1 MGNPL
6 EILELLPWAG
16 RCSNPFPS
24 LFQPSG
30 RGVRLPE
37 VFCIISCLGCFGLFS
52 KVGMWW
58 LWPTGGLGDCSFVC
72 WGFLAHIFLS
82 QILDEVEKRRQIS
95 MAVIYPFMQG
105 LRESP
110 FPAPG
115 KTVTIKSFIPESGTE
130 VGGGLG
136 GTSWIAA
143 SSSPAAPR
151 GAHHS
156 RAGWVMLPG
165 ASSLGNTS
173 VISLLIQEKSSED
186 EDRAHP
192 QGMMPHLC
200 IPCSSPSLKL
210 ELPHKNF
217 SAQCWDVP
225 SPDAR
230 AGCCASG
237 WESGIVPGA
246 GSCLGS

>member
-1 MGNPL
+1 MIGH
-6 EILELLPWAG
+6 LLGGDEWGQGGSLGRAWSWCSGAG
-16 RCSNPFPS
+16 RCLNPFPI

-52 KVGMWW
+52 KVGMWCLRLAQW
-58 LWPTGGLGDCSFVC
+58 WPRQPPCCLLGFHSSLF
-72 WGFLAHIFLS
+72 FFP

-136 GTSWIAA
+136 VSVTPSGLLQRGEPGL
-143 SSSPAAPR
+143 SP
-151 GAHHS
+151 
-156 RAGWVMLPG
+156 
-165 ASSLGNTS
+165 
-173 VISLLIQEKSSED
+173 
-186 EDRAHP
+186 
-192 QGMMPHLC
+192 
-200 IPCSSPSLKL
+200 
-210 ELPHKNF
+210 
-217 SAQCWDVP
+217 
-225 SPDAR
+225 
-230 AGCCASG
+230 
-237 WESGIVPGA
+237 
-246 GSCLGS
+246 